1 MLIRRVEFVLRRGPI
16 SRRGIGQLG
25 IGRMRVRVVPCMLHS
40 FIFSRP
46 APRTVPPDE
55 REATRGYNTTLVA
68 LALGTRIASG
78 ARW

>member
-40 FIFSRP
+40 SSP
-46 APRTVPPDE
+46 APPPAPSLLDE

-78 ARW
+78 ARR